1 MKKMPKTHA
10 KNNDCVRSSK
20 RNFKRRPNGN
30 QPQPKA
36 HSNQRKN
43 QTHHPRQAPNNGI
56 RANNSNYACF
66 VCGKHGHSTR
76 NCHFPKHRLMAQANV
91 TKEPL
96 MPMVTE
102 INILEGLGGWW
113 IDSRATRHVYYDKTW
128 FKTYTIMEEKRKI
141 MLGDSH
147 TIVVVG
153 IEKVLLK
160 FTSVREVTLKDVFHI
175 PNIRK
180 NLVYS
185 FFIK

>member
-10 KNNDCVRSSK
+10 KNNDCVRSRK

-43 QTHHPRQAPNNGI
+43 QTHHPRQAPNNGS

-91 TKEPL
+91 TEEPL

-102 INILEGLGGWW
+102 INILEGLRGWW
-113 IDSRATRHVYYDKTW
+113 IDSGATRHVCYDKTW
-128 FKTYTIMEEKRKI
+128 FKTYTILDEKKKKLCLVI
-141 MLGDSH
+141 L
-147 TIVVVG
+147 IP
-153 IEKVLLK
+153 LK
-160 FTSVREVTLKDVFHI
+160 L
-175 PNIRK
+175 
-180 NLVYS
+180 
-185 FFIK
+185 